1 MKIDFAKF
9 KELNREMNGFH
20 YEILETSLLTFF
32 KNHSDNEDEMIVHK
46 INEYELLWFARGFPA
61 ENEYKMQLAVE
72 PIPKEHERKKSYS
85 LDLIITPDRINVDL
99 KYVWVKTVK
108 TDYAEMIVNASSW
121 IHNTVINYLFENDC
135 FLSNSEDEIETNMT

>member
-1 MKIDFAKF
+1 MKIDFIKF
-9 KELNREMNGFH
+9 KELNEEINGFH

-32 KNHSDNEDEMIVHK
+32 KICSNDEDGMIVYRTDD
-46 INEYELLWFARGFPA
+46 YELLWFARGFPN
-61 ENEYKMQLAVE
+61 ENEYKMELAVV